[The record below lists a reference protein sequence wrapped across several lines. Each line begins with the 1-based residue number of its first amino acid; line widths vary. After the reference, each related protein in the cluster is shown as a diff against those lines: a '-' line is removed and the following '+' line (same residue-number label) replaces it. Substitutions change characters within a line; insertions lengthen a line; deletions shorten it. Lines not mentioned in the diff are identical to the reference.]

1 MKKFLKLM
9 GANILYFL
17 LGVLLSM
24 AGVGITQQPGYF
36 FAIIAVVLG
45 IDVLEKLS

>member
-1 MKKFLKLM
+1 MV
-9 GANILYFL
+9 ATILYFL

-36 FAIIAVVLG
+36 AAIIAVVLG
-45 IDVLEKLS
+45 VNVLEKLK

>member
-1 MKKFLKLM
+1 MLQ
-9 GANILYFL
+9 IVLYFV

-45 IDVLEKLS
+45 INVLEKLS

>member
-1 MKKFLKLM
+1 MLQ
-9 GANILYFL
+9 IVLYFV

-24 AGVGITQQPGYF
+24 AGVGITQQPSYF

-45 IDVLEKLS
+45 INVLEKLS

>member
-1 MKKFLKLM
+1 VV
-9 GANILYFL
+9 ATILYFL
-17 LGVLLSM
+17 LGFLLSM

-45 IDVLEKLS
+45 INVLEKLS

>member
-1 MKKFLKLM
+1 M

-36 FAIIAVVLG
+36 FAIVAVVVS
-45 IDVLEKLS
+45 ITVLEKL